1 MSKKIRIGGGAG
13 FAGDRVDPAVTLI
26 EQGDLDYIIFECL
39 AERTIGLARQEM
51 LKDPSR
57 GYSRLLEYRLSQVL
71 KPAKEHGVKIITN
84 MGAVNPQAAVAKAV
98 EIAREQGITGL
109 KFAAVTGDSVYETLP
124 QYGDEPILEF
134 EGKVSQRTDRIVSA
148 NAYMGAEG
156 ILEALKNGA
165 DVVITGRVADPT
177 LTLAPL
183 CYEYGWTLDDPEQLG
198 QCVLAGHLLE
208 CGGQVTGGYYA
219 DPGYKEVPDLDNL
232 GFPLVEFDETGRFIL
247 TKVEGTGGLV
257 SVDTSKEQMLYEI
270 HDPAAYLTPDCIADF
285 TGVRFTQVGEN
296 RVSAWGAVSRGQ
308 TEKLKVNVCY
318 RDSFITDCEIS
329 YGGCNALDRAR
340 LAGEMFLK
348 RLDRLGVEYSETRVD
363 YIGYNSLYRDKLA
376 QQLSDGRWGEIRLH
390 VAVRTADRENAQKV
404 SNEGDSIY
412 TNGPTG
418 GGGATMHISEIISVF
433 SFFVPRDA
441 VQARVSYTEI

>member
-1 MSKKIRIGGGAG
+1 
-13 FAGDRVDPAVTLI
+13 
-26 EQGDLDYIIFECL
+26 
-39 AERTIGLARQEM
+39 
-51 LKDPSR
+51 
-57 GYSRLLEYRLSQVL
+57 
-71 KPAKEHGVKIITN
+71 
-84 MGAVNPQAAVAKAV
+84 MGQW
-98 EIAREQGITGL
+98 
-109 KFAAVTGDSVYETLP
+109 
-124 QYGDEPILEF
+124 
-134 EGKVSQRTDRIVSA
+134 TDRIVSA

-156 ILEALKNGA
+156 IIEALKNGA
-165 DVVITGRVADPT
+165 DVVITGRVSDPT

-183 CYEYGWTLDDPEQLG
+183 CYEYGWTLDNPEQLG

-232 GFPLVEFDETGRFIL
+232 GFPLVEFDETGRFTL

-257 SVDTSKEQMLYEI
+257 SVDTCKEQMLYEI
-270 HDPAAYLTPDCIADF
+270 HNPAAYLTPDCIADF
-285 TGVRFTQVGEN
+285 TGVRFTQDGEN
-296 RVSAWGAVSRGQ
+296 RVSAWGAVSRGL

-329 YGGCNALDRAR
+329 YGGCNALERAR

-348 RLDRLGVEYSETRVD
+348 RLDRLGVEYNETRVD
-363 YIGYNSLYRDKLA
+363 YIGYNSLYRDRLA

-390 VAVRTADRENAQKV
+390 VAVRTDDRENAVKV

-418 GGGATMHISEIISVF
+418 GGGATMRISEIISVF
-433 SFFVPRDA
+433 SFFVPRSA
-441 VQARVSYTEI
+441 VQPHVSYTEI

>member
-26 EQGDLDYIIFECL
+26 
-39 AERTIGLARQEM
+39 
-51 LKDPSR
+51 
-57 GYSRLLEYRLSQVL
+57 
-71 KPAKEHGVKIITN
+71 
-84 MGAVNPQAAVAKAV
+84 
-98 EIAREQGITGL
+98 EQGITGL

-134 EGKVSQRTDRIVSA
+134 EGKVSQWTDRIVSA

-257 SVDTSKEQMLYEI
+257 SVDTCKEQMLYEI

-285 TGVRFTQVGEN
+285 TGVHFTQVGEN

-376 QQLSDGRWGEIRLH
+376 QRLSDGRWGEIRLH